1 MINNPPTTFDPWTS
15 SAAEAL
21 RAHEQ
26 HTGDGPGPLAQ
37 HQAALQVLAA
47 RGACL
52 APDGGCEVL
61 RCMAVCMANRLS
73 VPGWLADAFVGR
85 HARVVD
91 AEVGTWDET
100 FGAPWPPRTRLAEVR
115 KRRRLRKAVHAAV
128 FERVQN
134 EPELSFTRLA
144 LFDPV
149 GEQRGINV
157 CGRVAEDLYYE
168 ALADGLPSAK
178 AVRDGLRAG

>member
-1 MINNPPTTFDPWTS
+1 VVRSAPKPFDPWTS

-21 RAHEQ
+21 RAHEL
-26 HTGDGPGPLAQ
+26 HGGDGPGPLAQ

-52 APDGGCEVL
+52 AADGGCEVM
-61 RCMAVCMANRLS
+61 RCMAACMANRLS
-73 VPGWLADAFVGR
+73 VPGWLADAFLGR

-91 AEVGTWDET
+91 AAAGTWDEA
-100 FGAPWPPRTRLAEVR
+100 FRAPWPPRTRLAEVR

-128 FERVQN
+128 FERVQRD
-134 EPELSFTRLA
+134 PELSFTRSA

-149 GEQRGINV
+149 GELRGINV

-178 AVRDGLRAG
+178 AVRDGLRA

>member
-1 MINNPPTTFDPWTS
+1 MTDTPAFPFDPWTS

-26 HTGDGPGPLAQ
+26 HVAGGPGPLAQ
-37 HQAALQVLAA
+37 HQAAQQVLAA
-47 RGACL
+47 RSACL
-52 APDGGCEVL
+52 AADGGCEVL
-61 RCMAVCMANRLS
+61 RCMALCMANGLS
-73 VPGWLADAFVGR
+73 APGWLADAFVGR

-91 AEVGTWDET
+91 AEVGTWDEA

-115 KRRRLRKAVHAAV
+115 KRRRLRRAVHAAV

-149 GEQRGINV
+149 GEQHGINV

-178 AVRDGLRAG
+178 AVRDSLRP